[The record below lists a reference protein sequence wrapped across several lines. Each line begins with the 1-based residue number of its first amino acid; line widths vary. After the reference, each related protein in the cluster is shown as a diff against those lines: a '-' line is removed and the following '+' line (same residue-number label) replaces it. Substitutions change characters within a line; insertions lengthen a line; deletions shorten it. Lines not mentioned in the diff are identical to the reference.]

1 MSDCFACQ
9 LGVVVLE
16 HCILDTSQNHASKG
30 FGNSHTKFGVF
41 VSNMGCRLFLVT
53 LMLFHVK
60 HAIETYNISF
70 EDTQN
75 KQQYGTTITA
85 QR

>member
-1 MSDCFACQ
+1 M
-9 LGVVVLE
+9 LG

-41 VSNMGCRLFLVT
+41 VSNLGCRLFSDLDVVACKT
-53 LMLFHVK
+53 S
-60 HAIETYNISF
+60 IEIFNISF
-70 EDTQN
+70 ESTQN
-75 KQQYGTTITA
+75 KQQYGTKITA